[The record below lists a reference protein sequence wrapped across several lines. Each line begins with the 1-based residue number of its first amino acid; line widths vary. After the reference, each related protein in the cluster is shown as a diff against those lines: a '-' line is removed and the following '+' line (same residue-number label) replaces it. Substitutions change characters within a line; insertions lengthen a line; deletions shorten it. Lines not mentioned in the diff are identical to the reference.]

1 MKEIVENN
9 DELKSLIREEGL
21 LSPSPDFTKMVMH
34 LVKDY
39 EIKTDQGYKPLLS
52 KKAWVA
58 ISGFVLLVVLFSWW
72 ALLGKN
78 TGSIVYPSLVEPVA
92 EFFTNL
98 DFSVHIN
105 TGILMLA
112 GIIIASVAILLSV
125 DLVLSQKYRRLSA

>member
-9 DELKSLIREEGL
+9 DELKALIREEGL
-21 LSPSPDFTKMVMH
+21 LSPSPDFTKLVMH

-39 EIKTDQGYKPLLS
+39 EIKTDQGYQPLLS

-58 ISGFVLLVVLFSWW
+58 ISGFVLVLVLFSWW
-72 ALLGKN
+72 ALSGK
-78 TGSIVYPSLVEPVA
+78 TPGSAVYPSLVEPVA
-92 EFFTNL
+92 EFFTSL

-105 TGILMLA
+105 PGILMLA

-125 DLVLSQKYRRLSA
+125 DMVLSQKYRRLSA

>member
-9 DELKSLIREEGL
+9 DELKALIREEGL
-21 LSPSPDFTKMVMH
+21 LSPSPDFTKLVMH

-39 EIKTDQGYKPLLS
+39 EIKTNQGYQPLLS

-58 ISGFVLLVVLFSWW
+58 ISGFVLVLVLFSWW
-72 ALLGKN
+72 ALSGK
-78 TGSIVYPSLVEPVA
+78 TPGSAVYPSLVEPVA

-105 TGILMLA
+105 PGILMLA

-125 DLVLSQKYRRLSA
+125 DMVLSQKYRRLSA